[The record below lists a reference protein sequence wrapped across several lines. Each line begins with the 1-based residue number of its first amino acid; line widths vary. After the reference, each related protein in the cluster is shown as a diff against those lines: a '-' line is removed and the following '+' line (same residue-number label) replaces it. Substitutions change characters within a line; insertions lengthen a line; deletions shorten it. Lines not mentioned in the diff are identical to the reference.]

1 MIVKKECE
9 GVIVKKEIEFVS
21 SSSISDS
28 SCDTG
33 YKRNKTAK
41 RSSQAGWT
49 DEEDNRLADVVKKF
63 NGKNWKKIAES
74 LPGRTDVQ
82 CLHRWQKVLNPE
94 LFKGPWKK
102 EEDDRIIE
110 LVQRYG
116 SRKWSAIAKYLPGR
130 IGKQCR
136 ERWHNH
142 LDPAIKKEAWTE
154 REDAILSYYH
164 QIYGNKWAE
173 IAKFLPGRTDN
184 AIKNHWNCSTKRRL
198 ENLDLKNLDLNVPFQ
213 SPLSDDP
220 CLEARPGSL
229 EVSVVQQGVG
239 MTVST
244 NQNAAALMKVSEMCS
259 TDLTLGNSYTCENWS
274 KSKSSSTQKQEAI
287 NQPLSRDHFRG
298 KVGMSNGTMDLP
310 WKRNFHTSNVISPF
324 LSSSSV
330 ITKET
335 SGGKTNY
342 APQGVGHPFPSGR
355 MFGSCKRP
363 RNGDLAILN
372 SGCKTASDKPWM
384 SFSPGSIDVETPPPL
399 DKRHYS
405 FKTSAPYNLVHPFT
419 SVNMFE
425 DCKKPRSDSLK
436 IINLRRECV
445 PGNPLLNSPPGSVQY
460 SNHVG
465 EGTKVFQ
472 TPQLDAKH
480 YGSLFDGPPT
490 VKDTFVPVR
499 SDEQSNVDD
508 ISKANS
514 LSLFSTSPNLAP
526 SAVNTSSP
534 ESILRNSAMKYEHTP
549 SIIRKRSPKDGGSCS
564 PVRKIPLSC
573 ESRAADNKID
583 LVDAKMTLHYV
594 ALQYQHHQKLYSV
607 LDCKLDIVL
616 IVCAFHASII
626 QDTRTISSDETTNE
640 ESATSTFQPGKS

>member
-21 SSSISDS
+21 ASSISDS

-33 YKRNKTAK
+33 FKRNKAAK

-63 NGKNWKKIAES
+63 NGKNWKKIAEF

-102 EEDDRIIE
+102 EEDDRIVE

-116 SRKWSAIAKYLPGR
+116 RRKWSAIAKYLPGR

-154 REDAILSYYH
+154 REESILSYYH

-198 ENLDLKNLDLNVPFQ
+198 EFLDLNLPFQ

-220 CLEARPGSL
+220 NREARPVSL
-229 EVSVVQQGVG
+229 EIPVVQQGVG
-239 MTVST
+239 KTMST
-244 NQNAAALMKVSEMCS
+244 NQNAAALMKVSDICS
-259 TDLTLGNSYTCENWS
+259 TDLTLGNAFTCENWS
-274 KSKSSSTQKQEAI
+274 ESKSPSIRKQEEI

-298 KVGMSNGTMDLP
+298 TGGISNGKMDLP
-310 WKRNFHTSNVISPF
+310 WKRNFHTSNVHSPF
-324 LSSSSV
+324 LSSSSA

-335 SGGKTNY
+335 SGGITNH
-342 APQGVGHPFPSGR
+342 APQRAVHPFTSGR

-363 RNGDLAILN
+363 RNGDSAFLN
-372 SGCKTASDKPWM
+372 LECKTVSDKPWM
-384 SFSPGSIDVETPPPL
+384 GSSPGSIIVETPPPL
-399 DKRHYS
+399 DKKHYS
-405 FKTSAPYNLVHPFT
+405 FETSTHKLFQPFT
-419 SVNMFE
+419 SMKMSE
-425 DCKKPRSDSLK
+425 DYKKPRSLDGLN

-445 PGNPLLNSPPGSVQY
+445 PGNPMLNLPPGSVQY

-465 EGTKVFQ
+465 QGTKVFQ
-472 TPQLDAKH
+472 TPQLDTKH

-490 VKDTFVPVR
+490 VKNIFAPVR
-499 SDEQSNVDD
+499 SDEHSNVDG
-508 ISKANS
+508 IPKANS
-514 LSLFSTSPNLAP
+514 LSFCSTSPNLAP
-526 SAVNTSSP
+526 IAVSTSSP
-534 ESILRNSAMKYEHTP
+534 ESILRNSALKYEHTP
-549 SIIRKRSPKDGGSCS
+549 SIIRKRSPKGGSCS
-564 PVRKIPLSC
+564 PVCKIPLSC

-583 LVDAKMTLHYV
+583 LVDAKTTSHCQLHRSTLSV
-594 ALQYQHHQKLYSV
+594 AGKPLERRLEYAFDREWDSLAVRCKTPVSAQSEVVLGARLQ
-607 LDCKLDIVL
+607 
-616 IVCAFHASII
+616 A
-626 QDTRTISSDETTNE
+626 
-640 ESATSTFQPGKS
+640 